1 MITAGLLA
9 PQKMMRGPMT
19 VFLTVDVPLT
29 VAALLAVRVL
39 RRQFFQHVR
48 AARLRR
54 TVPARRRILLL
65 GELDGAHVMADL
77 VPTEAQS
84 ALHIGGVIAFDVNAR
99 RLHVG

>member
-39 RRQFFQHVR
+39 RRQFFKHVR

-54 TVPARRRILLL
+54 TVQARRRILLL
-65 GELDGAHVMADL
+65 GELDWARVMAGL
-77 VPTEAQS
+77 VPTEAHS
-84 ALHIGGVIAFDVNAR
+84 GLELVGALGRGSGRAR
-99 RLHVG
+99 VWQ